1 MIFVCIIF
9 DFKSMQFVINTTIVY
24 ICVKLFAIMRTIL
37 IIGAGRSASSLIQYL
52 LNKAVEEDLHLII
65 GDLSLESA
73 QNKTNNHPNA
83 TAISLDIFDERSR
96 KEAIQKADI
105 VISMLPAHLHIEVAK
120 DCIIYKKNMVTASYI
135 SDAMQELD
143 VLAKE
148 NNLIFMNEIGLDPG
162 IDHMSAMKVINEI
175 KAKGGKMLL
184 FESFCGGLVAPE
196 SDTNLWNYKFT
207 WAPRNVVLAGQGG
220 AAKFIQEGTYKYI
233 PYCNLFRRTEFL
245 EVEGYGKFEA
255 YSNRDSLK
263 YLDVYG
269 LNDVLTLFRGTIRRV
284 GFSKAWNMF
293 VQLGMTD
300 DSYVMEDS
308 ENMSYR
314 QFVNSFLPYH
324 PTDSVEIKMRLILKI
339 DQDDIMWDKLLELD
353 LFNPNKKVGLKNA
366 TPAQI
371 LEKILTDS
379 WTLQPKDKDMIV
391 MYHKFGYEIEG
402 VKQQIDSKMVCIG
415 EDQTY
420 TAMAKT
426 VGLPVAMA
434 TLLMLNGKIKTP
446 GVQLP
451 IREEVYLPIL
461 KELEEYGV
469 IFKEQ
474 IVPYLGYNA

>member
-1 MIFVCIIF
+1 
-9 DFKSMQFVINTTIVY
+9 
-24 ICVKLFAIMRTIL
+24 MRSIL
-37 IIGAGRSASSLIQYL
+37 IIGAGRSASSLIRYL
-52 LNKAVEEDLHLII
+52 LSKSESENLHLIVA
-65 GDLSLESA
+65 DLSLALAEK
-73 QNKTNNHPNA
+73 KTENHPNA
-83 TAISLDIFDERSR
+83 TPIALNIFDTDER
-96 KEAIQKADI
+96 KAAIEKASI
-105 VISMLPAHLHIEVAK
+105 VISMLPAHLHIEIAK
-120 DCIIYKKNMVTASYI
+120 DCLQYKKHLVTASYI
-135 SDAMQELD
+135 SDAMQALD
-143 VLAKE
+143 EEAKK

-162 IDHMSAMKVINEI
+162 IDHMSAMKVIDEI
-175 KAKGGKMLL
+175 RSKGGNMLL

-196 SDTNLWNYKFT
+196 SDNNLWNYKFT

-233 PYCNLFRRTEFL
+233 PYGTLFRRTEFL

-263 YLDVYG
+263 YRSIYG
-269 LNDVLTLFRGTIRRV
+269 LDDILTLYRGTVRRV

-300 DSYVMEDS
+300 DSYIMEDS

-314 QFVNSFLPYH
+314 QFTNSFLPYH
-324 PTDSVEIKMRLILKI
+324 PTDSVQIKMRLILKI

-353 LFNPNKKVGLKNA
+353 LFNSDKKVYLPNA

-371 LEKILTDS
+371 LEKILSDS
-379 WTLQPKDKDMIV
+379 WTLAPDDKDMIV
-391 MYHKFGYEIEG
+391 MYHKFGYELYGE
-402 VKQQIDSKMVCIG
+402 KKQIDSKMVCIG
-415 EDQTY
+415 DDQTY

-434 TLLMLNGKIKTP
+434 TLLILNGKITTP

-451 IREEVYLPIL
+451 IKKEVYLPIL

-469 IFKEQ
+469 VFNEQ
-474 IVPYLGYNA
+474 TMPYFGYNPDLF

>member
-1 MIFVCIIF
+1 
-9 DFKSMQFVINTTIVY
+9 
-24 ICVKLFAIMRTIL
+24 MRHIL
-37 IIGAGRSASSLIQYL
+37 IVGAGRSASSLIRYL
-52 LNKAVEEDLHLII
+52 LSKSEKEKLHLVVA
-65 GDLSLESA
+65 DLSLALA
-73 QNKTNNHPNA
+73 QKKTQNHPNA
-83 TAISLDIFDERSR
+83 TPIALDIFNTEER
-96 KEAIQKADI
+96 KAAIEKASI
-105 VISMLPAHLHIEVAK
+105 VISMLPAHLHIEIAK
-120 DCIIYKKNMVTASYI
+120 DCLLFKKHLVTASYI
-135 SDAMQELD
+135 SDAMQALD
-143 VLAKE
+143 EEAKR

-162 IDHMSAMKVINEI
+162 IDHMSAMKVIDEI
-175 KAKGGKMLL
+175 RAKGGKMLL

-196 SDTNLWNYKFT
+196 CDNNLWNYKFT

-245 EVEGYGKFEA
+245 EVEDYGKFEA

-263 YLDVYG
+263 YRSIYG
-269 LNDVLTLFRGTIRRV
+269 LDDILTLYRGTIRRV
-284 GFSKAWNMF
+284 GYSKAWNMF

-300 DSYVMEDS
+300 DSYSMEDS

-353 LFNPNKKVGLKNA
+353 LFNANKKVNLKNA

-371 LEKILTDS
+371 LEKILSDS
-379 WTLQPKDKDMIV
+379 WTLEPNDKDMIV
-391 MYHKFGYEIEG
+391 MYHKFGYELNGE
-402 VKQQIDSKMVCIG
+402 KRQIDSKMVCIG

-434 TLLMLNGKIKTP
+434 TLLILNGKITTP

-451 IREEVYLPIL
+451 INKEVYMPIL
-461 KELEEYGV
+461 NELEEYGV
-469 IFKEQ
+469 IFNEQ
-474 IVPYLGYNA
+474 TMPYFGYNPDLF

>member
-1 MIFVCIIF
+1 
-9 DFKSMQFVINTTIVY
+9 
-24 ICVKLFAIMRTIL
+24 MRSIL
-37 IIGAGRSASSLIQYL
+37 IFGAGRSASSLIRYL
-52 LNKAVEEDLHLII
+52 LSKSESENLHLIVA
-65 GDLSLESA
+65 DLSLALAEK
-73 QNKTNNHPNA
+73 KTQNHPNA
-83 TAISLDIFDERSR
+83 TPIALNIFETEERKAAIE
-96 KEAIQKADI
+96 KASI
-105 VISMLPAHLHIEVAK
+105 VISMLPAHLHIEIAK
-120 DCIIYKKNMVTASYI
+120 DCLEFKKHLVTASYI

-143 VLAKE
+143 EEARK

-162 IDHMSAMKVINEI
+162 IDHMSAMKVIDEI
-175 KAKGGKMLL
+175 RSKGGKMLL

-196 SDTNLWNYKFT
+196 CDNNLWNYKFT

-220 AAKFIQEGTYKYI
+220 AAKFVQEGTYKYI
-233 PYCNLFRRTEFL
+233 PYGTVFRRTEFL

-263 YLDVYG
+263 YRSIYG
-269 LNDVLTLFRGTIRRV
+269 LDDILTLYRGTIRRV

-300 DSYVMEDS
+300 DSYIMEDS

-314 QFVNSFLPYH
+314 QFTNSFLPYH
-324 PTDSVEIKMRLILKI
+324 PTDSVEIKTRLILKI

-353 LFNPNKKVGLKNA
+353 LFNPDKKVNLPNA

-371 LEKILTDS
+371 LEKILSDS
-379 WTLQPKDKDMIV
+379 WTLEPDDKDMIV
-391 MYHKFGYEIEG
+391 MYHKFGYELDGE
-402 VKQQIDSKMVCIG
+402 KKQIDSKMVCIG
-415 EDQTY
+415 DDQTY

-434 TLLMLNGKIKTP
+434 TLLILNRKITTP

-451 IREEVYLPIL
+451 INKEVYLPIL

-469 IFKEQ
+469 IFNEQ
-474 IVPYLGYNA
+474 TMPYFGYNPDLF

>member
-1 MIFVCIIF
+1 
-9 DFKSMQFVINTTIVY
+9 
-24 ICVKLFAIMRTIL
+24 MRTIL
-37 IIGAGRSASSLIQYL
+37 IIGTGRSASSLIQYL
-52 LNKAVEEDLHLII
+52 LNKSDEENLRLII
-65 GDLSLESA
+65 ADLSLALA
-73 QNKTNNHPNA
+73 QSKTNNHPNA
-83 TAISLDIFDERSR
+83 TPIALDISDESQRHL
-96 KEAIQKADI
+96 AIQRADI
-105 VISMLPAHLHIEVAK
+105 VISMLPAQLHIAVAK
-120 DCIIYKKNMVTASYI
+120 NCIVCKKHLVTASYV
-135 SDAMQELD
+135 SDVMQELD
-143 VLAKE
+143 TLAKE

-162 IDHMSAMKVINEI
+162 IDHMSAMKTINEI
-175 KAKGGKMLL
+175 REKGGKMLL

-233 PYCNLFRRTEFL
+233 PYWNLFRRTEFL
-245 EVEGYGKFEA
+245 EVEGYGRFEA

-263 YLDVYG
+263 YLDIYG
-269 LNDVLTLFRGTIRRV
+269 LKDILTLYRGTIRRV

-300 DSYVMEDS
+300 DSYVMEGS
-308 ENMSYR
+308 EDMSYR

-339 DQDDIMWDKLLELD
+339 DPDDIMWDKLLELD
-353 LFNPNKKVGLKNA
+353 LFNPNKKVGIKNA

-379 WTLQPKDKDMIV
+379 WTLQPNEKDMIV
-391 MYHKFGYEIEG
+391 MYHKFGYELNGIK
-402 VKQQIDSKMVCIG
+402 KQVDSKMVCLG

-434 TLLMLNGKIKTP
+434 TLLILNGKIKTP

-451 IREEVYLPIL
+451 IHKEVYLPIL
-461 KELEEYGV
+461 KELEENGI

-474 IVPYLGYNA
+474 SVPYLGYNPE